1 MEDQVLASYARART
15 NNAGR
20 KIVAVRFSP
29 CCRRV
34 RVRTACGAAR
44 APCGGG
50 LARAAGASS
59 QRMRSARHR
68 AAPRDAR
75 PASAPSPASIT
86 VARVVPSVATSSSRW
101 WRCGHSR
108 SACEQTTNKLTP
120 RNYRHAGAKSPYH
133 QGIGRSPSSTLRTCI
148 LHLFT
153 NLVQER

>member
-108 SACEQTTNKLTP
+108 SACEQTTNKLTRDTKLQARRSKITVSS
-120 RNYRHAGAKSPYH
+120 RNWSISFQYVTYLH
-133 QGIGRSPSSTLRTCI
+133 PSFV
-148 LHLFT
+148 H
-153 NLVQER
+153 